1 MNKITYFLS
10 LPFIEKYNF
19 LRFLFYRIKTQL
31 FYKTLFSYIGNGTTI
46 FKPILLLGVEKIKI
60 GSHVLIRDGA
70 RIEAFE
76 KGSIVLEDFVSIE
89 QFCHITSGGVLFVGK
104 NSTLSFDVMITNIDH
119 EYQNIDE
126 HILQQPYLI
135 YNTYIGENCFIGSG
149 VKIQAGTTLGRQ
161 CIVGANSV
169 VRGVFPD
176 YCVIVGS
183 PAKIVKRFNPST
195 NLWGKVNPDGSFK
208 DE

>member
-1 MNKITYFLS
+1 MSRLIVFFNAPL
-10 LPFIEKYNF
+10 IEKYNF
-19 LRFLFYRIKTQL
+19 LRMLFYRIKTQI
-31 FYKTLFSYIGNGTTI
+31 FYKCLFEAIGNGSTI
-46 FKPILLLGVEKIKI
+46 FKPLLFAGIEKVSI
-60 GSHVLIRDGA
+60 GKHVLIRDGV
-70 RIEAFE
+70 RLEVIDKGTMVIED
-76 KGSIVLEDFVSIE
+76 GVSIE
-89 QFCHITSGGVLFVGK
+89 QRCSFTSFG
-104 NSTLSFDVMITNIDH
+104 TLIIAENATISFDVMITTIDH
-119 EYQNIDE
+119 EYKTLGQ
-126 HILQQPYLI
+126 HILQQPS
-135 YNTYIGENCFIGSG
+135 NNSDTYIGANCFIGSG
-149 VKIQAGTTLGRQ
+149 SKIQAGTHLGKQ